1 MILSEKSATF
11 RDHAL
16 TIRRNVA
23 GHFEREV
30 ERRQILA
37 WMILR
42 IGELRDAEVVGPRL
56 GAFVDAW
63 IEIDE
68 MPAGLAGGLH
78 DKLHIALA
86 VEGARIADIV
96 VVVDQMVD
104 VGGLGPA
111 HALEMKPERG

>member
-68 MPAGLAGGLH
+68 MPAGLAGRLDPIGADL
-78 DKLHIALA
+78 LGAAAHIHPEAM
-86 VEGARIADIV
+86 GAAEIV
-96 VVVDQMVD
+96 RHLEAEFGMAGTVR
-104 VGGLGPA
+104 LG
-111 HALEMKPERG
+111 